1 MRKFLWILLVYLP
14 FLAQGQSL
22 FEEENPISTLSISQS
37 DLISIDTRDQIFV
50 SKKNGDILLLDQN
63 GKQLNL
69 FSPPRQGR
77 LQQLEASWTV
87 SIFSFSEDL
96 QEYRILDRFLNPL
109 SEGNFL
115 LNEITLP
122 KAATLGNNNVIWVW
136 DESDLSLKS
145 FNYLQK
151 QIIQS
156 QPLNLVLDPQNLTV
170 KEIREFK
177 NRLYLNIPDS
187 GIFIF
192 DNQANFIQKLPI
204 RVNRQLCFYK
214 ERIFWIENDS
224 LKSYSIRTLEEFDLG
239 KLPVA
244 QASTIQIGQEI
255 LVIQTPS
262 ELQIFKLPQTL
273 KNLK

>member
-1 MRKFLWILLVYLP
+1 MRKLLWILLVYLP
-14 FLAQGQSL
+14 FFAQGQSL
-22 FEEENPISTLSISQS
+22 FEEQNPIATLSISQS

-204 RVNRQLCFYK
+204 RVNQQLCFYK
-214 ERIFWIENDS
+214 ERFFWIENGN

-262 ELQIFKLPQTL
+262 ELQVFKLPQTL

>member
-1 MRKFLWILLVYLP
+1 MRKLLWILLVYLP
-14 FLAQGQSL
+14 FFAQGQSL
-22 FEEENPISTLSISQS
+22 FEEQNPIATLSISQS

-63 GKQLNL
+63 GNQLNL

-204 RVNRQLCFYK
+204 RVNQQLCFYK
-214 ERIFWIENDS
+214 ERFFWIENGN

-239 KLPVA
+239 KLPVD

-262 ELQIFKLPQTL
+262 ELQVFKLPQTL

>member
-1 MRKFLWILLVYLP
+1 MRKLLWILLVYMP
-14 FLAQGQSL
+14 FFAQGQGL
-22 FEEENPISTLSISQS
+22 FEEQNPIATLSISQS

-177 NRLYLNIPDS
+177 NRVYLNIPES

-204 RVNRQLCFYK
+204 RVNQQLCFYK
-214 ERIFWIENDS
+214 DRIFWIENGS

-239 KLPVA
+239 KLPVDK
-244 QASTIQIGQEI
+244 ASAIQIGQEI

-262 ELQIFKLPQTL
+262 ELQVFKLPQTL

>member
-1 MRKFLWILLVYLP
+1 MRKLLWILLVYLP
-14 FLAQGQSL
+14 FFVLGQGL
-22 FEEENPISTLSISQS
+22 FEEQNPIATLSISQT
-37 DLISIDTRDQIFV
+37 DLISIDTRDQIFA
-50 SKKNGDILLLDQN
+50 SKKNGDILLFDQN

-87 SIFSFSEDL
+87 TIFSFSEDL

-156 QPLNLVLDPQNLTV
+156 QPLNLILDPQNLTV
-170 KEIREFK
+170 REIREFK

-204 RVNRQLCFYK
+204 RVNQRLCIYK
-214 ERIFWIENDS
+214 DRIFWIENGS

-239 KLPVA
+239 KLPVD

-262 ELQIFKLPQTL
+262 ELQVFKLPQTL

>member
-1 MRKFLWILLVYLP
+1 MRKLLWILLVYMP
-14 FLAQGQSL
+14 FFAQGQGL
-22 FEEENPISTLSISQS
+22 FEEQNPIATLSISQS

-63 GKQLNL
+63 GNQLNL
-69 FSPPRQGR
+69 FSPPRQSR

-115 LNEITLP
+115 SNEITLP

-170 KEIREFK
+170 REIREFK

-204 RVNRQLCFYK
+204 RVNQRLCFYK
-214 ERIFWIENDS
+214 DRIFWIEDTF
-224 LKSYSIRTLEEFDLG
+224 LKSISLRSFEVAEHG
-239 KLPVA
+239 KVPIENA
-244 QASTIQIGQEI
+244 TSIQIGQEI
-255 LVIQTPS
+255 IVFQTDT
-262 ELQIFKLPQTL
+262 ELQVFDFPQEL

>member
-1 MRKFLWILLVYLP
+1 MVYLP
-14 FLAQGQSL
+14 FFAQGQSL
-22 FEEENPISTLSISQS
+22 FEEQNPIATLSISQS

-204 RVNRQLCFYK
+204 RVNQQLCFYK
-214 ERIFWIENDS
+214 ERFFWIENGN

-262 ELQIFKLPQTL
+262 ELQVFKLPQTL

>member
-22 FEEENPISTLSISQS
+22 FEEQNPIATLSISQS

-204 RVNRQLCFYK
+204 RVNQQLCFYK
-214 ERIFWIENDS
+214 ERFFWIENGN

>member
-1 MRKFLWILLVYLP
+1 MRKLLWILLVYLP

-22 FEEENPISTLSISQS
+22 FEEENPIATLSISQS

-151 QIIQS
+151 QITQS

>member
-1 MRKFLWILLVYLP
+1 MRKLLWILLVYMP
-14 FLAQGQSL
+14 FFAQGQGL
-22 FEEENPISTLSISQS
+22 FEEQNPIATLSISQS

-170 KEIREFK
+170 KEISEFK
-177 NRLYLNIPDS
+177 NRVYLNIPES

-204 RVNRQLCFYK
+204 RVNQQLCFYK
-214 ERIFWIENDS
+214 DRIFWIENGS
-224 LKSYSIRTLEEFDLG
+224 LKSYSTRTLEEYDLG

-244 QASTIQIGQEI
+244 QASAIQIGQEI
-255 LVIQTPS
+255 MIIQTLS
-262 ELQIFKLPQTL
+262 DLQVFKLPQTL

>member
-1 MRKFLWILLVYLP
+1 MRKLLWILLVYMP
-14 FLAQGQSL
+14 FFAQGQGL
-22 FEEENPISTLSISQS
+22 FEEQNPIATLSISQS

-156 QPLNLVLDPQNLTV
+156 QPMNLVLDPQNLTV

-177 NRLYLNIPDS
+177 NRVYLNIPES

-204 RVNRQLCFYK
+204 RVNQQLCFYK
-214 ERIFWIENDS
+214 DRIFWIENGS

-239 KLPVA
+239 KLPVDK
-244 QASTIQIGQEI
+244 ASAIQIGQEI

-262 ELQIFKLPQTL
+262 ELQVFKLPQTL

>member
-1 MRKFLWILLVYLP
+1 MRKLLWILLVYMP
-14 FLAQGQSL
+14 FFAQGQGL
-22 FEEENPISTLSISQS
+22 FEEQNPIATLSISQS

-177 NRLYLNIPDS
+177 NRVYLNIPES

-204 RVNRQLCFYK
+204 RVNQQLCFYK
-214 ERIFWIENDS
+214 DRIFWIENGS
-224 LKSYSIRTLEEFDLG
+224 LKSYSTRTLEEYDLG

-244 QASTIQIGQEI
+244 QASAIQIGQEI
-255 LVIQTPS
+255 MIIQTLS
-262 ELQIFKLPQTL
+262 DLQVFKLPQTL

>member
-1 MRKFLWILLVYLP
+1 MRKLLWILLVYLP
-14 FLAQGQSL
+14 FFAQGQSL
-22 FEEENPISTLSISQS
+22 FEEQNPIATLSISQS

-204 RVNRQLCFYK
+204 RVNQQLCFYK
-214 ERIFWIENDS
+214 ERFFWIENGN

>member
-1 MRKFLWILLVYLP
+1 MRKLLWILLVYLP
-14 FLAQGQSL
+14 YLAQGQGL
-22 FEEENPISTLSISQS
+22 FEEQNPIATLSISQT

-87 SIFSFSEDL
+87 TIFSFSEDL

-115 LNEITLP
+115 LNEITLA
-122 KAATLGNNNVIWVW
+122 KASTLGNNNVIWVW

-156 QPLNLVLDPQNLTV
+156 QPLNLILDPQNLTV
-170 KEIREFK
+170 REIREFK

-204 RVNRQLCFYK
+204 RVNQRLCFYK
-214 ERIFWIENDS
+214 ERIFWIENGN
-224 LKSYSIRTLEEFDLG
+224 LKSYSIRNLEEFDLG
-239 KLPVA
+239 KLSVD
-244 QASTIQIGQEI
+244 QASAVQIGQEI
-255 LVIQTPS
+255 LVIQTTS
-262 ELQIFKLPQTL
+262 DLQVFKLPQKL

>member
-1 MRKFLWILLVYLP
+1 MRKLIWILLLCIP
-14 FLAQGQSL
+14 ILAHSQGR
-22 FEEENPISTLSISQS
+22 FEGQNPIAILPISQS
-37 DLISIDTRDQIFV
+37 DLISIDTRDQIFI
-50 SKKNGDILLLDQN
+50 SKKNGDILLFDQT

-87 SIFSFSEDL
+87 NIFSFSEDL

-122 KAATLGNNNVIWVW
+122 KAATLGNNNIIWVW

-151 QIIQS
+151 QIVQS
-156 QPLNLVLDPQNLTV
+156 QPLNLILDPQNLV
-170 KEIREFK
+170 VREIREFK
-177 NRLYLNIPDS
+177 NRLYLNIPES

-204 RVNRQLCFYK
+204 RINQRLCIYK
-214 ERIFWIENDS
+214 DRIFWIDQNN
-224 LKSYSIRTLEEFDLG
+224 LKSYSIRTQEESDLG
-239 KLPVA
+239 KLPIA
-244 QASTIQIGQEI
+244 QASSIQIGQEI
-255 LVIQTPS
+255 LIFQTS
-262 ELQIFKLPQTL
+262 SDLQIYELPEAL

>member
-22 FEEENPISTLSISQS
+22 FEEENPIATLSISQS

>member
-1 MRKFLWILLVYLP
+1 MP
-14 FLAQGQSL
+14 FLAQGQGL
-22 FEEENPISTLSISQS
+22 FEEQNPIVTLSISQS

-50 SKKNGDILLLDQN
+50 SKKNGDILLFDQN

-87 SIFSFSEDL
+87 TIFSFSEDL

-115 LNEITLP
+115 LNEITLA
-122 KAATLGNNNVIWVW
+122 KASTLGNNNVIWVW

-145 FNYLQK
+145 LNYLQK

-156 QPLNLVLDPQNLTV
+156 QPLNLVLNPQNLTV
-170 KEIREFK
+170 REIREFK

-204 RVNRQLCFYK
+204 RVNQQLCFYK
-214 ERIFWIENDS
+214 DRIFWIENDS
-224 LKSYSIRTLEEFDLG
+224 LKSYSIPTQEEFNLG
-239 KLPVA
+239 KLPVDR
-244 QASTIQIGQEI
+244 ASAIQIGQEI
-255 LVIQTPS
+255 LVIQTFS
-262 ELQIFKLPQTL
+262 DLQVFELPQAL

>member
-1 MRKFLWILLVYLP
+1 MRKLLWILLVYLP
-14 FLAQGQSL
+14 FFAQGQSL
-22 FEEENPISTLSISQS
+22 FEEPNPIATLSISQS

-204 RVNRQLCFYK
+204 RVNQQLCFYK
-214 ERIFWIENDS
+214 ERFFWIENGN

-239 KLPVA
+239 KLPVD

-262 ELQIFKLPQTL
+262 ELQVFKLPQTL

>member
-1 MRKFLWILLVYLP
+1 MRKLLWILLVYLP
-14 FLAQGQSL
+14 FFAQGQSL
-22 FEEENPISTLSISQS
+22 FEEQNPIATLSISQS

-204 RVNRQLCFYK
+204 RVNQQLCFYK
-214 ERIFWIENDS
+214 ERFFWIENGN

-239 KLPVA
+239 KLPVD

-262 ELQIFKLPQTL
+262 ELQVFKLPQTL